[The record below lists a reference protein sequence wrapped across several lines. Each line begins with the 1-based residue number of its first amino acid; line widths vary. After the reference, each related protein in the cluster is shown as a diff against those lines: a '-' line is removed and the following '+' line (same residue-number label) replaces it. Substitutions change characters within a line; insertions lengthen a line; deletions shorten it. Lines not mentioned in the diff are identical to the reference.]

1 MPSLQHHRQAF
12 RIDDCLES
20 VSFFTLIDTYSQTE
34 IQLIPKLLNARR
46 LTKATWAFLAMAVV
60 LSLSLACGSSDSKQ
74 DSVDASNQQPL
85 SVVTT
90 TALLADLV
98 KNVGGDLVSVT
109 ALVPPGADVHSF
121 QSTPADNMAISRAA
135 VVVSNGGGLDQ
146 FLDSVIQDSS
156 SDDTIHV
163 LAAEMLL
170 DLDADD
176 PHFWQNPLFTV
187 KYVESIRDG
196 LIAADPTN
204 SDDYQGNFAEY
215 KDRLTKLDFDIAS
228 TLNTVDPA
236 LRHLITFHDAFGH
249 LAKRYGWQVTSLV
262 GSDASQV
269 SPGPVVEILE
279 KVREQGLTAVFA
291 EPQFNSDLLEKT
303 AEEAGVEIGPIYSDV
318 QDGEVANYIDMMLFN
333 AKSMARLLR

>member
-1 MPSLQHHRQAF
+1 
-12 RIDDCLES
+12 
-20 VSFFTLIDTYSQTE
+20 
-34 IQLIPKLLNARR
+34 
-46 LTKATWAFLAMAVV
+46 MAVV
-60 LSLSLACGSSDSKQ
+60 LSLSLACGSSDQEQ
-74 DSVDASNQQPL
+74 DLADTPNQQPL

-121 QSTPADNMAISRAA
+121 QSTPADNVAISRAA
-135 VVVSNGGGLDQ
+135 MVVSNGGGLDQ
-146 FLDSVIQDSS
+146 FLDQVIQRST
-156 SDDTIHV
+156 SDGTVQI
-163 LAAEMLL
+163 LAAKALL
-170 DLDADD
+170 ELDDED
-176 PHFWQNPLFTV
+176 PHFWQNPVFAV
-187 KYVESIRDG
+187 RYVESIRDG

-204 SDDYQGNFAEY
+204 ADDYQVNFTEY

-228 TLNTVDPA
+228 TLNTVDPTR
-236 LRHLITFHDAFGH
+236 RHLITFHDAFGH

-291 EPQFNSDLLEKT
+291 EPQFNSDLLEKA

-333 AKSMARLLR
+333 AKSLARLLR

>member
-1 MPSLQHHRQAF
+1 
-12 RIDDCLES
+12 
-20 VSFFTLIDTYSQTE
+20 
-34 IQLIPKLLNARR
+34 
-46 LTKATWAFLAMAVV
+46 MAVV
-60 LSLSLACGSSDSKQ
+60 LSLSLACGSSDQEQ
-74 DSVDASNQQPL
+74 DLADTPNQQPL

-121 QSTPADNMAISRAA
+121 QSTPADNVAISRAA
-135 VVVSNGGGLDQ
+135 MVVSNGGGLDQ
-146 FLDSVIQDSS
+146 FLDQVIQRST
-156 SDDTIHV
+156 SDGTVQI
-163 LAAEMLL
+163 LAAKALL
-170 DLDADD
+170 ELDDED
-176 PHFWQNPLFTV
+176 PHFWQNPVFAV
-187 KYVESIRDG
+187 RYVESIRDG

-204 SDDYQGNFAEY
+204 ADDYQGNFTEY

-228 TLNTVDPA
+228 TLNTVDPTR
-236 LRHLITFHDAFGH
+236 RHLITFHDAFGH

-291 EPQFNSDLLEKT
+291 EPQFNSDLLEKA
-303 AEEAGVEIGPIYSDV
+303 AEEAEVEIGPIYSDV

-333 AKSMARLLR
+333 AKSLARLLR